1 MRKLQKAHSVDGLFV
16 LALFAVFAACVVGV
30 LLSGAG
36 SARRLT
42 EVRDA
47 SMERRTAVR
56 YVAARIHAVDTV
68 GAVSVASFGSLTEGN
83 DTLWL
88 TEVLDGVECR
98 TRIYCYDGWLR
109 ELFTIGG
116 PDFDPNDFVPGDG
129 EKVLPLE
136 AAEFALTDGLVTMRL
151 TPAGGEAAESA
162 VALRA
167 GKGGGA

>member
-30 LLSGAG
+30 LLAGAG

-42 EVRDA
+42 ELRDA
-47 SMERRTAVR
+47 SMEQRTAVR
-56 YVAARIHAVDTV
+56 YVAARIHAVDTA
-68 GAVSVASFGSLTEGN
+68 GAVSVASFGSLTEGK

-98 TRIYCYDGWLR
+98 TRIYCYEGYLR
-109 ELFTIGG
+109 ELFTVAG
-116 PDFDPNDFVPGDG
+116 PGFDPNDFSPRDG
-129 EKVLPLE
+129 EKVLPLA
-136 AAEFALTDGLVTMRL
+136 AAEFDLTDGLVTMRL
-151 TPAGGEAAESA
+151 TSGNGAAAESA

-167 GKGGGA
+167 VEGGGA